1 MRWDVRTETGGGSI
15 TQKVQLLYKGA
26 LLGDKCKGSCREGR
40 MT

>member
-1 MRWDVRTETGGGSI
+1 MRWDVRTETRGSI

-26 LLGDKCKGSCREGR
+26 LLGDKCKGSCREGH